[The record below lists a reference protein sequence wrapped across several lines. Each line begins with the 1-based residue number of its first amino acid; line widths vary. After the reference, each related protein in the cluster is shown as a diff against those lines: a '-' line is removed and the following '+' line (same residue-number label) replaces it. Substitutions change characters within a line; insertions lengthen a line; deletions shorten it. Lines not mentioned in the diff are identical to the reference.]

1 MKIPNKTRRYC
12 KYCKKHTQHEV
23 AIAKKKERGALKRGS
38 IKRAKKRGRGT
49 AYGNV
54 GRWGSKPAISKYKRT
69 GAKISKKT
77 DLRYKCT
84 ECNKTSVQKEG
95 KRMKKCELV

>member
-1 MKIPNKTRRYC
+1 MKIPKKIR
-12 KYCKKHTQHEV
+12 KYCKHCKKYTQQET

-38 IKRAKKRGRGT
+38 IKRARKRGRGRS
-49 AYGNV
+49 YGNV

-69 GAKISKKT
+69 GAKINKKV

-84 ECNKTSVQKEG
+84 ECNKISVQRKG
-95 KRMKKCELV
+95 KRMKKIELI